1 MKHVEN
7 RIFLN
12 SDDLFIGTQ
21 ISFYHRENL
30 DTGANHSMLLPKY
43 LYIFFFLL
51 LFCVHVCTTVH
62 IVHVQFTTFSLWFFL
77 LRKSKTSKNRNR
89 KYFLWVF
96 FCQLLFSEQ
105 ARNMFI
111 SNHHPMACMSMTS
124 QMMIIFCFIYD
135 CIPFSHS
142 ESFFLDLFY
151 FLFVYSLFI
160 VVLFIFFS
168 LSLVRLFYLIIQLF
182 VVIYLLFTLRHLAS
196 VRKRKNLYINIMKNC
211 LSCEDATLEK

>member
-30 DTGANHSMLLPKY
+30 DTGANYSLLLPKY
-43 LYIFFFLL
+43 LYIYFFLL

-89 KYFLWVF
+89 KF
-96 FCQLLFSEQ
+96 FYEFFFVSCFFPNKRGICLYLITIQWHVCQWQ
-105 ARNMFI
+105 VRWW
-111 SNHHPMACMSMTS
+111 
-124 QMMIIFCFIYD
+124 Y
-135 CIPFSHS
+135 
-142 ESFFLDLFY
+142 
-151 FLFVYSLFI
+151 
-160 VVLFIFFS
+160 FS
-168 LSLVRLFYLIIQLF
+168 LSIWTYSLVFLSLSLRKLFLDWL
-182 VVIYLLFTLRHLAS
+182 
-196 VRKRKNLYINIMKNC
+196 
-211 LSCEDATLEK
+211 